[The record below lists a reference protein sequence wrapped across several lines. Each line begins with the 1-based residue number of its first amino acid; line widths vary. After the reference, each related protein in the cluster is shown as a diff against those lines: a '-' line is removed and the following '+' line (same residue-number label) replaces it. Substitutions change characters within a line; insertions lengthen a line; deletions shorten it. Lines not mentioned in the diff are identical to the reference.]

1 MTRAALGIVS
11 LICLFL
17 VAATYTQAGT
27 AQITEERMALL
38 EAEVDDLYLLIDDI
52 QDNALPPVL
61 EIPDVTA
68 FAERALVLQALDS
81 FPYLEFDI
89 TCYAIRGDTLRC
101 LRIDRIPNMPLP
113 EWAE

>member
-1 MTRAALGIVS
+1 MTRIALATVT

-38 EAEVDDLYLLIDDI
+38 EAEVDDLYAIIDEM

-68 FAERALVLQALDS
+68 FAERALVVQALQR
-81 FPYLEFDI
+81 FPYLEFDL
-89 TCYAIRGDTLRC
+89 TCYAIRNDTLRC
-101 LRIDRIPNMPLP
+101 LRIDRIPDMPMP
-113 EWAE
+113 EWAQ